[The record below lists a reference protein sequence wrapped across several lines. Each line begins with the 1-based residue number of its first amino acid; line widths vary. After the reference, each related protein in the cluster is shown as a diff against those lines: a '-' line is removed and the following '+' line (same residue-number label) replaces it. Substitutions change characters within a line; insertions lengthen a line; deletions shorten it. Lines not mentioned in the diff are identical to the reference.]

1 MNSILLEKSD
11 LNSPRTK
18 RSKSNRTPD
27 DIKRE
32 LDKVL
37 KDGFNTFYG
46 GSFLLIPYL
55 LHFGIV
61 EKINALNVDKQNGIP
76 VEKAVLA
83 LLNMGIVGKKRI
95 CRVANVTDQG
105 LAVFAGL
112 GKMPHSRFFHDF
124 LDKVKTSDA
133 EQFNILCS
141 KRFKEMELYK
151 GRIVN
156 LDRHF
161 MGYFGKKRIG
171 KDKHPTRNIS
181 MKGINAS
188 FTHDQETGD
197 PIFVRADYPG
207 LKPGDVAI
215 PMLNTTKDILGG
227 EMETAVFDKWFSVGA
242 LLDYIDK
249 ELELKYVTLLKLYQN
264 RVEEMKSIPAGRFR
278 EMADGRQIAFIHT
291 SLRNYQGE
299 AKLIVIWFQEDGE
312 DKYYGYLTNDE
323 ETPEE
328 ETVAIYGKR
337 WGIENFLKEAIFL
350 NIDKLPGTEL
360 NKISAMLAIKLVGYC
375 TVSCLRRDIG
385 GDYAKMEIE
394 GIFEKLL
401 NIQAFVRSKGEKIHV
416 TYYRYPPELVSLF
429 QGLNEKLKSKG
440 INPKIPWLNN
450 KILEF
455 HFK

>member
-1 MNSILLEKSD
+1 MNSILLEKSAS
-11 LNSPRTK
+11 NSQGNK
-18 RSKSNRTPD
+18 RSKCNRTPD
-27 DIKRE
+27 EIKRV
-32 LDKVL
+32 LDKAL

-55 LHFGIV
+55 LHLGIV
-61 EKINALNVDKQNGIP
+61 DKINALKVEKQNGIP

-83 LLNMGIVGKKRI
+83 LLHLGIVGKKRI
-95 CRVANVTDQG
+95 SRVECVTDQG
-105 LAVFAGL
+105 LALFAGL
-112 GKMPHSRFFHDF
+112 GNMPDSSFFHDF

-141 KRFKEMELYK
+141 KRFKEMGLLK

-181 MKGINAS
+181 MKGVNAS

-215 PMLNTTKDILGG
+215 PMLNTTRDIIGD
-227 EMETAVFDKWFSVGA
+227 EMETVVFDKWFSVGA

-249 ELELKYVTLLKLYQN
+249 EMGVKYVTLLKLYQN
-264 RVEEMKSIPAGRFR
+264 RVEEMKSIPAEQFR
-278 EMADGRQIAFIHT
+278 EMGDGRKITFIRTH
-291 SLRNYQGE
+291 LRNYRGE
-299 AKLIVIWFQEDGE
+299 ARLIVIWFQEDGE

-323 ETPEE
+323 GTPEE
-328 ETVAIYGKR
+328 QTVTIYEKR

-350 NIDKLPGTEL
+350 NLDKLPGTEL
-360 NKISAMLAIKLVGYC
+360 NKIAAMLAIKLVGYC

-394 GIFEKLL
+394 GLFEKFL

-416 TYYRYPPELVSLF
+416 TYYRYPPELVPLF
-429 QGLNEKLKSKG
+429 QG
-440 INPKIPWLNN
+440 
-450 KILEF
+450 
-455 HFK
+455 

>member
-11 LNSPRTK
+11 SNSPGTK
-18 RSKSNRTPD
+18 KSKSNRTPD
-27 DIKRE
+27 DMKRE

-55 LHFGIV
+55 LHLGIV

-112 GKMPHSRFFHDF
+112 GKMPDPSFFHDF

-133 EQFNILCS
+133 EQFNIRCS
-141 KRFKEMELYK
+141 RRFKEM
-151 GRIVN
+151 G
-156 LDRHF
+156 
-161 MGYFGKKRIG
+161 
-171 KDKHPTRNIS
+171 
-181 MKGINAS
+181 
-188 FTHDQETGD
+188 
-197 PIFVRADYPG
+197 
-207 LKPGDVAI
+207 
-215 PMLNTTKDILGG
+215 
-227 EMETAVFDKWFSVGA
+227 
-242 LLDYIDK
+242 
-249 ELELKYVTLLKLYQN
+249 LKYVTILKLYQN
-264 RVEEMKSIPAGRFR
+264 RVEEMKSIPAGQFR

-323 ETPEE
+323 GTPEE

-394 GIFEKLL
+394 GMFEKIL
-401 NIQAFVRSKGEKIHV
+401 NVQAFVRSKGEKIHV
-416 TYYRYPPELVSLF
+416 TYYRYSPELVPLF

-440 INPKIPWLNN
+440 INPKIPWLSN